1 MARELP
7 SAFGAYGG
15 QPGEPVAA
23 KAARAPT
30 RVSRAVRCSLMAA
43 LPAPYRG
50 EAERT
55 SERVLV
61 DPVRW
66 MHGIETAS
74 DAGRS
79 GRGRP
84 GAGRRRTPRH
94 A

>member
-1 MARELP
+1 
-7 SAFGAYGG
+7 
-15 QPGEPVAA
+15 
-23 KAARAPT
+23 
-30 RVSRAVRCSLMAA
+30 MAA